1 MKGYSG
7 WYREV
12 LIPARG
18 ITHGDPAQNEVTLV
32 NDQGR
37 LFVGFFFFSFLMYS
51 NADPHT
57 VSARITSEESMTDR

>member
-1 MKGYSG
+1 MKGNSG

-18 ITHGDPAQNEVTLV
+18 ITHGDPVQNEVTLV

-37 LFVGFFFFSFLMYS
+37 LFVGFFFSFLMYS
-51 NADPHT
+51 NADLHT